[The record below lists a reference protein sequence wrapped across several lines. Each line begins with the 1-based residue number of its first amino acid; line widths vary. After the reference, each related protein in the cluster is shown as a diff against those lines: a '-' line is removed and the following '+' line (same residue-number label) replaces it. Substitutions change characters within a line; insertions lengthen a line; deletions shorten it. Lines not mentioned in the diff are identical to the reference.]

1 VPLIEFNRVMKRE
14 CGSAGR
20 DGRGGAACLAAMALI
35 GALASQVARAEQ
47 WSVEKAGVD
56 LYRITGQTAGG
67 QSAFVR
73 IEGCAD
79 APPAGVV
86 DVRKDGDVH
95 RFTFSSARGS
105 CAVRDFL
112 VPVNVRMDQYGVL
125 LTQDQ
130 SAGWYRVTDGDLYL
144 KTVGCISRA
153 TSESAMMDLNRDGTG
168 WLRFKDG
175 RRCAVEHAFRSF
187 QP

>member
-1 VPLIEFNRVMKRE
+1 MQGDRD
-14 CGSAGR
+14 SAGR
-20 DGRGGAACLAAMALI
+20 GGRRGAACLAAMALI
-35 GALASQVARAEQ
+35 GALAAQVARAEQ
-47 WSVEKAGVD
+47 WNVEKAGVN
-56 LYRITGQTAGG
+56 LYRIAGQTAGA
-67 QSAFVR
+67 QSVFVR
-73 IEGCAD
+73 IEGCVD
-79 APPAGVV
+79 TPPAGIV

-95 RFTFSSARGS
+95 RSTFSSASGS

-130 SAGWYRVTDGDLYL
+130 SAGWYRVSDSDLYL

-153 TSESAMMDLNRDGTG
+153 TSESAVMDLNRDGTG

-175 RRCAVEHAFRSF
+175 RRCAVEHAFRRF
-187 QP
+187 VP

>member
-1 VPLIEFNRVMKRE
+1 VPLTDCDPVMKGDRD
-14 CGSAGR
+14 SAGR
-20 DGRGGAACLAAMALI
+20 GGRRGTAWLAAMALI
-35 GALASQVARAEQ
+35 GALAAQVARADQ
-47 WSVEKAGVD
+47 WSVEKAGVN
-56 LYRITGQTAGG
+56 LYRVTGQTAGA
-67 QSAFVR
+67 QSVFVR
-73 IEGCAD
+73 IEGCVD
-79 APPAGVV
+79 APPAGIV

-95 RFTFSSARGS
+95 GSTFSSARGS

-130 SAGWYRVTDGDLYL
+130 SAGWYRVADGDLYL

-153 TSESAMMDLNRDGTG
+153 TSESAVMDLNRDGTG

-175 RRCAVEHAFRSF
+175 RRCAVEHAFRRF
-187 QP
+187 NP